1 MVHVSYLGVLFA
13 MIFYAISVS
22 PSLLPRRWWW
32 HAFVSGTLMGVGYII
47 GWGLETAI
55 GWVGRVSGIQV
66 IVPPELASFLSTL
79 LLVLVVAWTL
89 RAVVHFYIDSRK
101 AALMVDMSPV
111 SPLEYLLGFL
121 SSFFLFIVVLQI
133 NHLVLAIFNTVV
145 DLLSQWLYRPVAGI
159 VSLLG
164 TALLVLVVFNK
175 FVVTPGLAIFA
186 RRASKLNT
194 TTGGGFQQPTLPER
208 SGSPD
213 SLSDWETI
221 GGQGRKF
228 LTLGPTAADISAV
241 TGKPALQPIRVYA
254 GMPRDDSTLE
264 PLADLVVEELKRT
277 GGFER
282 SVIVVN
288 TTTGSGWVDEWL
300 VQPVEY
306 LTGGDCAIAT
316 MQYSYLFS
324 AALMITGLETC
335 AEAGKLLFD
344 RIQEEVD
351 SLPLEERPLIYVAGE
366 SLGSYGS
373 QAAFRDLE
381 EAGRKVEGAVWVGSP
396 NASPLWLEGTQ
407 GRGPGSPEVAPVF
420 DQGRHVRFVNNPS
433 QLEADIYGRKFEH
446 WRFPRIAFVQHASD
460 PVVWYNGPMVWR
472 EPDWLRE
479 RVGVDVSPSMSYT
492 PGVTFLQVAA
502 DLPVAGGAPQGHG
515 HTYHQE
521 LVDVWF
527 YVLGC
532 DEERPPFAYQ
542 GRAPTAPTDVG
553 PQLLEEIGAAI
564 GKKMAASQQENPD

>member
-1 MVHVSYLGVLFA
+1 MEHVSYLGVLFT

-32 HAFVSGTLMGVGYII
+32 HAFVSGTLMGIGYTT

-55 GWVGRVSGIQV
+55 GWAGRETGIQV
-66 IVPPELASFLSTL
+66 VVPPDLASFLSTIIF
-79 LLVLVVAWTL
+79 VLVVAWTV

-101 AALMVDMSPV
+101 AALMADMKPV
-111 SPLEYLLGFL
+111 SPLEYLLGFV
-121 SSFFLFIVVLQI
+121 SSFFLFGVVLQI
-133 NHLVLAIFNTVV
+133 NYLLLTIFNIVV
-145 DLLSQWLYRPVAGI
+145 DVLSLWVYRPVASV
-159 VSLLG
+159 VSLAG
-164 TALLVLVVFNK
+164 VALLVLLFLNKVVLK
-175 FVVTPGLAIFA
+175 TGLAIFA
-186 RRASKLNT
+186 RRAGKLNT
-194 TTGGGFQQPTLPER
+194 TTGGGFEQPALSER

-213 SLSDWETI
+213 SLSKWETI

-254 GMPRDDSTLE
+254 GMPRNDSALE
-264 PLADLVVEELKRT
+264 PLADLVVDELKRT

-306 LTGGDCAIAT
+306 LTGGDCAVAT

-324 AALMITGLETC
+324 AALMLTGLDPC
-335 AEAGKLLFD
+335 AEAGKLLFEKIRD
-344 RIQEEVD
+344 EV
-351 SLPLEERPLIYVAGE
+351 SKLPPNERPLIYVAGE

-381 EAGRKVEGAVWVGSP
+381 EAGRQVAGAVWVGSP
-396 NASPLWLEGTQ
+396 NGSPLWLEGTQ

-420 DQGRHVRFVNNPS
+420 DQGHHVRFVNDPS
-433 QLEADIYGRKFEH
+433 QLEADLYGRKFEH

-460 PVVWYNGPMVWR
+460 PVVWYSAPMIWR

-492 PGVTFLQVAA
+492 PVVTYLQVAA

-515 HTYHQE
+515 HTYHEE

-527 YVLGC
+527 YGLGC
-532 DEERPPFAYQ
+532 DEEEPPFADR
-542 GRAPTAPTDVG
+542 GRACTAPTNVG
-553 PQLLEEIGAAI
+553 PQLLEDIGVAI
-564 GKKMAASQQENPD
+564 RNAMAAPPQEDAR